1 MTVIVVIIATIVTT
15 KYRECPPK
23 RDAAVL
29 YSEARG
35 IISAL
40 NEKGIDM
47 AIASCSSADNTVKS
61 LLENFGVQSMFVIK
75 VNLFLNFLV
84 VFPVLSR

>member
-1 MTVIVVIIATIVTT
+1 MIVSS

-29 YSEARG
+29 YPQAKG

-40 NEKGIDM
+40 DEKNIDM

-61 LLENFGVQSMFVIK
+61 LLKILASNIC
-75 VNLFLNFLV
+75 
-84 VFPVLSR
+84 LSLR